1 MKKIFRVEVWI
12 DDKHFHTLQGEV
24 SHVRNRRLALT
35 QIFRNI
41 LRQLYT
47 HGHLPAT
54 HEEFRTLRPLRTTSI
69 AWRAISRQKT
79 DNGQQ

>member
-41 LRQLYT
+41 LRGNLRFNFFFHSYAASFPR
-47 HGHLPAT
+47 HG
-54 HEEFRTLRPLRTTSI
+54 
-69 AWRAISRQKT
+69 
-79 DNGQQ
+79 

>member
-24 SHVRNRRLALT
+24 SHVRNRRLALFFFFVKLMSE
-35 QIFRNI
+35 I
-41 LRQLYT
+41 YT

-54 HEEFRTLRPLRTTSI
+54 HEEFRTLRTLRTLVNRLESHFQ
-69 AWRAISRQKT
+69 AE
-79 DNGQQ
+79 D